1 LERQVQHLEETT
13 VDVVYG
19 DWCVLYHTSAGDRK
33 YSHIHAFGRGNDI
46 IEDILTHGWLATAS
60 PLFRREIISKT
71 DGWDENIRTV
81 EEKDFHFAVAMAGGV
96 FLHHPDWVSVFR
108 RYGSVTLSTS
118 DLKLWTNNAYILYK
132 KMEYI
137 LQKKNLFTSRY
148 REALAVSYYAIAR
161 KYYETDLIEYGRAL
175 AHARRVCPDFKPK
188 QSTLYN
194 LLQEVVGMDL
204 AQQVARYKRWMER
217 KIKLRENPL

>member
-1 LERQVQHLEETT
+1 
-13 VDVVYG
+13 
-19 DWCVLYHTSAGDRK
+19 
-33 YSHIHAFGRGNDI
+33 
-46 IEDILTHGWLATAS
+46 
-60 PLFRREIISKT
+60 
-71 DGWDENIRTV
+71 
-81 EEKDFHFAVAMAGGV
+81 MAGGV